1 MLYGTIPAMEQRV
14 YSKCK
19 NCTRVFNPRDILSHR
34 SCSKSHT
41 LHSSLLKKKVKSKS
55 SNGKKTS
62 SNGSA
67 SSNSTT
73 SSSPVVATSSTTS
86 PVKDPLKD
94 FEFKVIIFCLFHFSG
109 SNSCLFLYFRDLIL
123 HLL

>member
-73 SSSPVVATSSTTS
+73 SNSSVVATSSTS

-94 FEFKVIIFCLFHFSG
+94 FEFKVILFACSILVVVIVV
-109 SNSCLFLYFRDLIL
+109 SFLYFRDLIL